1 MEKRWSYILR
11 VSVRPR
17 GADGAFTFTEFPVSF
32 PRATATPAELFDKW
46 LSLLGDEFEPGVMDQ
61 INGQP
66 TKGMHG
72 VQFAASEV

>member
-1 MEKRWSYILR
+1 MEKQYPYTLS

-17 GADGAFTFTEFPVSF
+17 GAQGAYVFHEFPVAY
-32 PRATATPAELFDKW
+32 PRDTATPAELFDKW

-72 VQFAASEV
+72 VKFPAREV

>member
-1 MEKRWSYILR
+1 MEKRWSYIVR

-17 GADGAFTFTEFPVSF
+17 GADGMFTFTEFPVSY
-32 PRATATPAELFDKW
+32 PRDTATPAELFDKW
-46 LSLLGDEFEPGVMDQ
+46 LSLLGDEFEPGVMDE

-72 VQFAASEV
+72 VPFAAREV